1 MDGPNVPMEIV
12 NWSACH
18 LRVPLEHHGAS
29 LGKLIGE
36 GDISQGTRDCPLL
49 YVVGTGIANIR
60 AP

>member
-1 MDGPNVPMEIV
+1 MEIV

-18 LRVPLEHHGAS
+18 LSVPLEHHGAS
-29 LGKLIGE
+29 LAKLIGE